1 MRIMIE
7 IQNLTKKFG
16 ELTVVSDVSL
26 QISQREVVSIV
37 GPSGAGKTTLLQIAG
52 TLDTPTAG
60 QIRICGE
67 NPFVLSNKKLSA
79 FRNEKLGFVFQFHH
93 LLPEF
98 SAVENVMLPALIGK
112 KSSAEAQSEAMKWL
126 DFFGLVD
133 RATHKP
139 HELSGGEQQRV
150 AVARAL
156 INNPEVLL
164 ADEPSGNLDTNNAE
178 QLHHLFLKLRE
189 EFGQT
194 IVIVTHNEHL
204 ADLSDRKIL
213 MRDGK
218 IVTT

>member
-1 MRIMIE
+1 MIE

-16 ELTVVSDVSL
+16 ELTVVSDVNL

-52 TLDTPTAG
+52 TLDMPTAG

-126 DFFGLVD
+126 DFFGVVD

>member
-1 MRIMIE
+1 MIE

-16 ELTVVSDVSL
+16 ELTVVSDVNL

-112 KSSAEAQSEAMKWL
+112 KPSAEAQSEAMKWL

-218 IVTT
+218 IVTA

>member
-1 MRIMIE
+1 MIE

-112 KSSAEAQSEAMKWL
+112 KSSVEAQSEAMKWL

>member
-1 MRIMIE
+1 MIE

-218 IVTT
+218 IV

>member
-1 MRIMIE
+1 MHTMIE